1 MEYKDYYKVLGV
13 SENADQKEIKKK
25 FRALAR
31 EFHPDMN
38 PDKPEA
44 EAKFKE
50 INEAYEVLGDAE
62 KRRKYDELRQSYQ
75 QWERMGGRPGAGQPG
90 GFDWSQW
97 MASGGAAGGAPGGMR
112 VEYADLGGMGG
123 FSDFFEAIFGGMGT
137 QGGTGSMDLNELFG
151 GGRRASRGGRR
162 ARRGRDLDAEVTITL
177 EEAYHGTMRMISRDG
192 RRLQVKIPAGAK
204 TGTRVRISGEG
215 EPGMGADAGDLY
227 LNVKVSPDGRFER
240 RGDDLYLDVTF
251 DLFTLLLGGEADI
264 PTMTG
269 TVTLKIQA
277 GTQPGQLIRVRGKGM
292 PELRGDGTGD
302 LYVRVGVDLPE
313 DLSAKE
319 KALVKELAS
328 LRGHRYDQ
336 DS

>member
-1 MEYKDYYKVLGV
+1 MDYKDYYKVLGV
-13 SENADQKEIKKK
+13 PENADQKAIKK
-25 FRALAR
+25 RYRELAR
-31 EFHPDMN
+31 QYHPDMN
-38 PDKPEA
+38 PDNPDA

-50 INEAYEVLGDAE
+50 INEAYEVLGDAD
-62 KRRKYDELRQSYQ
+62 KRAKYNELRQSYQ
-75 QWERMGGRPGAGQPG
+75 QWERMGGRPGAGQAG

-97 MASGGAAGGAPGGMR
+97 MAGGAPGGMR
-112 VEYADLGGMGG
+112 VEYTDLGGMGG
-123 FSDFFEAIFGGMGT
+123 FSDFFEAIFGGMGGA
-137 QGGTGSMDLNELFG
+137 QGGVGAMDLNELFG
-151 GGRRASRGGRR
+151 GGRRASRGGRQR
-162 ARRGRDLDAEVTITL
+162 VHRGRDLDAEVTISL

-215 EPGMGADAGDLY
+215 EQGTGGNAGDLY
-227 LNVKVSPDGRFER
+227 LNVRVAPDDRFER

-269 TVTLKIQA
+269 TVTLKIKA

-292 PELRGDGTGD
+292 PQLKGDDTGD
-302 LYVRVGVDLPE
+302 LYVRVGVELPE
-313 DLSAKE
+313 NLSGKE

-328 LRGHRYDQ
+328 IRGYRYDQ